1 MRSILFLLVLFTALT
16 AGAQKIKFHNGYI
29 ITQQGETLR
38 GFIHWKKNS
47 AVEDSLQFRSSE
59 NDPVRRFA
67 WNELAEVYNSDQ
79 RQTMKVVSVIR
90 NFEYIDENDYT
101 IRHKDSVAVQV
112 IPLTEIYKGR
122 KLSLYEYYDKS
133 PFYFIYD
140 GKNMLQLIQKYRY
153 LTRTERMFDF
163 EKGRRFEITDVYRG
177 LLASYYNF
185 FEDQKM
191 RYMLDNTLYEE
202 GSLKRIISKM
212 DSRL

>member
-16 AGAQKIKFHNGYI
+16 AGAQKIKFLKGYI